1 MMKSKPGHVIDSLE
15 FSVTDSLMGM
25 GECSCK
31 KKNVKL
37 SDAEKIG
44 EFVTKMLEGK
54 PYGKAVIKLEIDF
67 Q

>member
-1 MMKSKPGHVIDSLE
+1 MKSKPGHVIDSLE
-15 FSVTDSLMGM
+15 ISVTNSLMGM
-25 GECSCK
+25 GECSFK

-44 EFVTKMLEGK
+44 KFVTKKLEGK
-54 PYGKAVIKLEIDF
+54 TYGKAVIKLEIDF

>member
-1 MMKSKPGHVIDSLE
+1 MTKSKPECVIDSLE
-15 FSVTDSLMGM
+15 ISVTDSIMGM

-31 KKNVKL
+31 KKKIKL

-54 PYGKAVIKLEIDF
+54 TYGKAVIKLEIDF